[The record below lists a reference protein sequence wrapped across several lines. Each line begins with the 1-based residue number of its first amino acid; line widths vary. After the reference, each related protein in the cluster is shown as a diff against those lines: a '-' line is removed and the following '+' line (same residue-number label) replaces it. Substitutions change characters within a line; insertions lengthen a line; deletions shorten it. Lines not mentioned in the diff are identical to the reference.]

1 MYWANHLAT
10 QMGKIGLKASAL
22 DPCVFY
28 GRGMVVLSYVDDCLF
43 FGPDAG
49 EIDKVIQDL
58 KKQGMG
64 LTVETGSAYAFLG
77 VDVEPNED
85 GGFKMSQT
93 GLIKKILKTVDMQD
107 SNSKATPAASV
118 PLGTDAN
125 GEIFNENWSYPQVV
139 GMLLYLSSNSRPDI
153 QFAVHQCARFNHC
166 PRKSHGEAIKRICRY
181 LVGTQD
187 KGLLFKPSK
196 KMELDL
202 YVDAD
207 FAGLWGHEHDQDPVC
222 VKSRTG
228 YLITLGEC
236 PVIWVSKLQTE
247 IALSTLESEYIALSQ
262 AMRDLV
268 PMRRLLQEVGT
279 KMNLDFAKPA
289 LVHSTI
295 FEDNNGALG
304 LATSPKLTPRTKH
317 IGVKYHWFKSLI
329 GESNGDEFII
339 KKIESENQKADILTK
354 GLPSETFK
362 AIRNLVSGW

>member
-1 MYWANHLAT
+1 
-10 QMGKIGLKASAL
+10 
-22 DPCVFY
+22 
-28 GRGMVVLSYVDDCLF
+28 
-43 FGPDAG
+43 
-49 EIDKVIQDL
+49 
-58 KKQGMG
+58 MG

-93 GLIKKILKTVDMQD
+93 GLIKKILTTVDIQD
-107 SNSKATPAASV
+107 SNSKATRAASV

-125 GEIFNENWSYPQVV
+125 GEIFNENWSYPHVV

-153 QFAVHQCARFNHC
+153 QFAVHQCARVNHC
-166 PRKSHGEAIKRICRY
+166 PRKSHGEAIKRICQY
-181 LVGTQD
+181 LGGTQD

-207 FAGLWGHEHDQDPVC
+207 FAGLWGHEHDQDPMC

-228 YLITLGEC
+228 YLITLGVC
-236 PVIWVSKLQTE
+236 PVMWVSKLQTE

-262 AMRDLV
+262 ALRDLV

-295 FEDNNGALG
+295 FENNNGAL
-304 LATSPKLTPRTKH
+304 
-317 IGVKYHWFKSLI
+317 
-329 GESNGDEFII
+329 
-339 KKIESENQKADILTK
+339 
-354 GLPSETFK
+354 
-362 AIRNLVSGW
+362 